1 MNMTAPYTD
10 FSAFLRRHFSG
21 KVQKL
26 SLDAGFTCPNRDDA
40 AAAPIATTAPSTPA
54 IAGRTATSSASWRG
68 ASSSSP
74 ASIRR

>member
-1 MNMTAPYTD
+1 MKMAYPPDFPSPYTD

-26 SLDAGFTCPNRDDA
+26 SLDAGFTCPNRDA
-40 AAAPIATTAPSTPA
+40 STPA

>member
-1 MNMTAPYTD
+1 MKMAYPPDFPSPYTD

-26 SLDAGFTCPNRDDA
+26 SLDAGFTCPNRDV
-40 AAAPIATTAPSTPA
+40 
-54 IAGRTATSSASWRG
+54 AGRTATSSASWRG